1 MSQPV
6 PSFQDVVHPL
16 QELAKFKT
24 KLQTCQHMLSDLQ
37 KSIPAF
43 LPDAD
48 IQISVANQSLHHIDQ
63 NLEIEY
69 QLMRI
74 TRVQFQYAVDNAGH
88 LPHLEAD

>member
-1 MSQPV
+1 MFTPNWPNLRKFPFLSFFVSSDQAVLTMSQPV

-48 IQISVANQSLHHIDQ
+48 IQISVANQSLHHI
-63 NLEIEY
+63 
-69 QLMRI
+69 
-74 TRVQFQYAVDNAGH
+74 
-88 LPHLEAD
+88 